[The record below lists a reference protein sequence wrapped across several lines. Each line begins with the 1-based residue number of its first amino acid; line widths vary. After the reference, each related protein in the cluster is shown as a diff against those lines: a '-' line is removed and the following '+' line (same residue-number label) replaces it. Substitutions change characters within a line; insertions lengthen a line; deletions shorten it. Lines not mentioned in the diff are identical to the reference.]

1 MAYCVHCGTALKST
15 QANCPNC
22 AASSGKKQ
30 SVAAEPKEVLFS
42 DFKQSAKAKQKEID
56 RKAAEKEKKKRQAE
70 RIAIKIQT
78 KKEVDEF
85 VSKHKI
91 LVGSLEA
98 AIILSLVY
106 GGVQLTI
113 NALNGPDKILAEY
126 VSAIQ
131 EGNWAAIQDERLF
144 PESTGQVPDYIKDAY
159 NKYAVSE
166 VSIGLVKTEGNSATA
181 QIFLNDLQKV
191 VFDVSLES
199 IPTRFLI
206 FEIPDWQIASRGP
219 QAKIQIT
226 EEVNDSQQVSFGSA
240 EPLDVSLIRE
250 NSGPNGLEYS
260 TVLPG
265 VYNIE
270 LGEFGFYQ
278 ANDTSNVVW
287 AVGSKDIFAISPP
300 DDQKP
305 RSQFVQAALDR
316 ANSLA
321 DNCAIYVCNQLPAY
335 DEFDFNLWSQYT
347 ESQYTYSSFS
357 ISDVYSN
364 GCILNDTV
372 INSYN
377 SASLFFSCKMD
388 VYAHLYVQDV
398 YYYGWYS
405 NYYYYW
411 DFYDDTTTTVY
422 PYVELSIDE
431 SGEIVSI
438 VSSGF

>member
-1 MAYCVHCGTALKST
+1 LAYCVHCGIALRTARS
-15 QANCPNC
+15 NCPNC
-22 AASSGKKQ
+22 APSSGKKQ
-30 SVAAEPKEVLFS
+30 SAAAEPKEVLFS
-42 DFKQSAKAKQKEID
+42 DFKQNAKAKQKEID

-70 RIAIKIQT
+70 RIAIKIQA

-91 LVGSLEA
+91 LIGSLEVA
-98 AIILSLVY
+98 VISLLVY
-106 GGVQLTI
+106 GGVQVTI
-113 NALNGPDKILAEY
+113 NALNGPDKILSEY

-144 PESTGQVPDYIKDAY
+144 PGSTGEVPEYIKEAF
-159 NKYAVSE
+159 NKSAVSE
-166 VSIGLVKTEGNSATA
+166 ASIGSVKTEGKSATA
-181 QIFLNDLQKV
+181 QVFLNDLQKV
-191 VFDVSLES
+191 VLDVSLES

-206 FEIPDWQIASRGP
+206 FEIPDWKVASRGP
-219 QAKIQIT
+219 QARLSFSD
-226 EEVNDSQQVSFGSA
+226 EVTDLQQVSFGSA
-240 EPLDVSLIRE
+240 DPIDISVLRGSQESNVL
-250 NSGPNGLEYS
+250 GYS

-270 LGEFGFYQ
+270 LGAFGFYQ
-278 ANDTSNVVW
+278 ANETSTVLWTLGAKEEFV
-287 AVGSKDIFAISPP
+287 ISTP
-300 DDQKP
+300 DDQKVAP
-305 RSQFVQAALDR
+305 SVVQNALDR

-321 DNCAIYVCNQLPAY
+321 ENCAVNICRQLPDY
-335 DEFDFNLWSQYT
+335 DVFDFNLWSQYT

-357 ISDVYSN
+357 ISDVNSN
-364 GCILNDTV
+364 GCRLDDTV
-372 INSYN
+372 ISSYD

-405 NYYYYW
+405 DYYYYW
-411 DFYDDTTTTVY
+411 DFYDYTTTTVY
-422 PYVELSIDE
+422 PYVDLSVDE